1 MPVTI
6 SFGVES
12 KEEDLAGAT
21 VKQARESVAGTFGI
35 PENAVPMVNG
45 KPVEDENHV
54 LQDGDILKFD
64 KKTTKFLG

>member
-35 PENAVPMVNG
+35 PENAVSMVNG
-45 KPVEDENHV
+45 KPVDENYV

-64 KKTTKFLG
+64 KKTSKFLG